1 MKHSNF
7 VHLHTHTQYSL
18 LDGACKIPDLVK
30 QAAEYRMPALSIT
43 DHGNMFG
50 AIEFYDKVKQGG
62 IKPIIGCEVYVAPD
76 SRFDKSSRGIKEAS
90 FHFTLLAKNKEG
102 YENLMKLVTA
112 GFLEGFYY
120 KPRIDKQLLS
130 ESSGGLIGL
139 TGCMKSRSSHFL
151 LINQPNEAKRI
162 IGEFRDILGSE
173 NLYLELMD
181 QGIPEQSALN
191 RSLLQ
196 LSKELSLPVVATNDV
211 HYLKKSQA
219 KAHEALL
226 CIQTQTTLDDPNRMR
241 LQTEEFYFKSPEE
254 MTASFAEI
262 PEAISNTIKI
272 TEACNLELDFD
283 QVYLPRYTPPEGET
297 ADTYLKK
304 LCLEGLKKK
313 YGISD
318 KAQRT
323 ERLKREL
330 EIIKKTNYTSY
341 FLIVWDIVKFA
352 KEERIPVGPGRGSA
366 VGSLAAYALEI
377 TDIDPLKYGLIFE
390 RLLNPDRVSPPDIDI
405 DFCYERR
412 EEVINYISRKYG
424 KENVAQIITF
434 GTMGAKA
441 VIRDV
446 GRVMGMAYS
455 EVDHIAKLVPN
466 ELNITLKEAIG
477 AEPELKDL
485 YENDERI
492 TGLLDTALA
501 LEGLTRHAST
511 HAAGVVVA
519 DKPLIKYTPLFK
531 TPDGQVTTQYSM
543 SSLEKVGLPKT
554 DILGL
559 RTLTVID
566 QAIKIV
572 RRTKGTEL
580 NLDDM
585 PLDDEKTYQLFG
597 QAGTIGVFQLESS
610 GMRDLVR
617 KLKPTRLEDII
628 ALVALYRPG
637 PLGSGMVDDFIKRKH
652 NPSSVKYDHKKLEPV
667 LEETY
672 GVILYQE
679 QVMQIVSTLAGF
691 SFAQADLLR
700 RAMGKKIPE
709 IMERMEKSFLQGAL
723 ASGVTE
729 RVAREVFKKIGYFSG
744 YGFNKSHS
752 AGYALIAYQTAYLKA
767 NFPVEFM
774 AALLTSERDNS
785 DKIVVYIDEAKKM
798 GIKILPP
805 DVNESFAQ
813 FTVVGGSIRF
823 GLAAVK
829 NVGALAIDSI
839 IKARQKKERFAS
851 LYDFC
856 EHIDLR
862 LANRKVVESLIK
874 CGAFDSMGFHR
885 SQLMV
890 ILDRAIEA
898 SASLQKDRQ
907 SGQFSFFDDFEAQE
921 SFRKDFQAVP
931 EISEWPEN
939 QLLAFEKE
947 MLGFYITGH
956 PLARY
961 AKLVESYRSSSTAG
975 LIDCEDGDEILVGGI
990 ITKLKAITTKKSNR
1004 RMAFIE
1010 LEDLEGLVEVI
1021 VFPDTYEKFS
1031 HYLRIDSIVFVKGY
1045 VDLSGEEPKVK
1056 ASEFIS
1062 MDEAKLKFTRAI
1074 QIDLLA
1080 AGLEEQTLDE
1090 LNKIFVSH
1098 QGDVPV
1104 YLKISSPEHKDYK
1117 LAVTSVK
1124 GVSPTEDFIVVTE
1137 KLVGEG
1143 KIEFLRRE

>member
-1 MKHSNF
+1 
-7 VHLHTHTQYSL
+7 
-18 LDGACKIPDLVK
+18 
-30 QAAEYRMPALSIT
+30 MPALAIT

-50 AIEFYDKVKQGG
+50 VIEFYNKAKQGG
-62 IKPIIGCEVYVAPD
+62 IKPIIGCEVYIAPD
-76 SRFDKSSRGIKEAS
+76 SRFDKSSHGIKEAS
-90 FHFTLLAKNKEG
+90 FHLTLLAKNREG

-120 KPRIDKQLLS
+120 KPRIDKQILS
-130 ESSGGLIGL
+130 EASGGLTGL
-139 TGCMKSRSSHFL
+139 SGCLKSRSSHFL

-162 IGEFRDILGSE
+162 IGEFKDILGGE
-173 NLYLELMD
+173 NFYLELQD
-181 QGIPEQSALN
+181 HGIQEQSTVN

-196 LSKELSLPVVATNDV
+196 LSKELSIPVVATNDV
-211 HYLKKSQA
+211 HYLKKNQA
-219 KAHEALL
+219 RAHEMLL
-226 CIQTQTTLDDPNRMR
+226 CIQTQTTLDDPNRMK
-241 LQTEEFYFKSPEE
+241 LQTDEFYFKSPEE
-254 MTASFAEI
+254 MAAIFAET

-272 TEACNLELDFD
+272 TEACNLELNFD
-283 QVYLPRYTPPEGET
+283 EVFLPRYTPPEGET
-297 ADTYLKK
+297 ADTYLEK

-313 YGISD
+313 QGVSD
-318 KAQRT
+318 EGERMQ
-323 ERLKREL
+323 RLKQEL
-330 EIIKKTNYTSY
+330 GIIKKTNYTSY
-341 FLIVWDIVKFA
+341 FLIVWDVVKFA
-352 KEERIPVGPGRGSA
+352 KGEKIPVGPGRGSA
-366 VGSLAAYALEI
+366 VGSLVAYTLGI
-377 TDIDPLKYGLIFE
+377 TDIDPLKYGLLFE
-390 RLLNPDRVSPPDIDI
+390 RLLNPERVSPPDIDI

-446 GRVMGMAYS
+446 GRVMGVAYS

-466 ELNITLKEAIG
+466 ELNITLKEAID

-519 DKPLIKYTPLFK
+519 DKPLVKYTPLFK
-531 TPDGQVTTQYSM
+531 TPDGQITTQYSM

-566 QAIKIV
+566 KTIKIV
-572 RRTKGTEL
+572 RRTKNVEL
-580 NLDDM
+580 KLDDM
-585 PLDDEKTYQLFG
+585 PLDDEKAYQLLG
-597 QAGTIGVFQLESS
+597 QGGTIGVFQLESS

-652 NPSSVKYDHKKLEPV
+652 KPGSVRYDHPKLESI

-691 SFAQADLLR
+691 SLAQADLLR

-709 IMERMEKSFLQGAL
+709 IMERMEKSFFQGAL
-723 ASGVTE
+723 ANGVKE
-729 RVAREVFKKIGYFSG
+729 KVAREVFKKIGYFAG

-767 NFPVEFM
+767 NFPIEFM
-774 AALLTSERDNS
+774 AALLTSERDNT
-785 DKIVVYIDEAKKM
+785 DKIVVYIDEAKRM
-798 GIKILPP
+798 EIKILPP

-829 NVGALAIDSI
+829 NVGFLAIDSI
-839 IKARQKKERFAS
+839 IKARQKKERFTS

-862 LANRKVVESLIK
+862 LVNRKVVESLIK

-890 ILDRAIEA
+890 VLDRAIEA
-898 SASLQKDRQ
+898 ASSLQKDRQ
-907 SGQFSFFDDFEAQE
+907 SGQLSFFDDFESQE
-921 SFRKDFQAVP
+921 AFRNDFQAVP

-939 QLLAFEKE
+939 QLLSFEKE

-961 AKLVESYRSSSTAG
+961 AKLVESYRSSSTTG
-975 LIDCEDGDEILVGGI
+975 LIDCEDGDEVLVGGI
-990 ITKLKAITTKKSNR
+990 IIKLKAITTKKSNR
-1004 RMAFIE
+1004 KMAFME

-1031 HYLRIDSIVFVKGY
+1031 HCLRIDSVLFVKGY
-1045 VDLSGEEPKVK
+1045 VDLSGEEPKIK

-1062 MDEAKLKFTRAI
+1062 MDEARIKFTRAI
-1074 QIDLLA
+1074 QIDLFA
-1080 AGLEEQTLDE
+1080 AGLEKEILDQ
-1090 LNKIFVSH
+1090 LNKIFSSH
-1098 QGDVPV
+1098 KGVVPV
-1104 YLKISSPEHKDYK
+1104 YLKISSPDHKDYRV
-1117 LAVTSVK
+1117 AVTSVK
-1124 GVSPTEDFIVVTE
+1124 GVNPTEDFIGVTE

-1143 KIEFLRRE
+1143 KIEFLKV